1 MGFSFYIVYVFFW
14 LVSFMGDGLGLKEF
28 RARIRVSLSL
38 VVILGSRIILFM
50 ELLLVFRDLL

>member
-1 MGFSFYIVYVFFW
+1 MYVLFW

-38 VVILGSRIILFM
+38 VEILGSRIILFM

>member
-1 MGFSFYIVYVFFW
+1 
-14 LVSFMGDGLGLKEF
+14 MGDGLGLKEF

-50 ELLLVFRDLL
+50 ELLLVFRDSVSDCIVTGKQIGRAHV